1 MALVASAIFSSLMF
15 MELPHFSVG
24 SSGSNRSNRSSPHLF
39 PPPRRGRGRRRG
51 LNDWNGAQR
60 WNGWND
66 LQSYRVRMFVR
77 THVHRLFDLGAE
89 NFLAV
94 LAVGDHGV
102 VIQGDLA
109 PPERRFV
116 DFRPF
121 FDFVAEN

>member
-1 MALVASAIFSSLMF
+1 MGM
-15 MELPHFSVG
+15 PHLSVG
-24 SSGSNRSNRSSPHLF
+24 SNGSSRSNRSSPHLF
-39 PPPRRGRGRRRG
+39 PPPRRGGGKRWG

-60 WNGWND
+60 WNGWNAFD
-66 LQSYRVRMFVR
+66 SYGVRMFVR

-89 NFLAV
+89 DLFIV

-121 FDFVAEN
+121 FDFVAENNPIR